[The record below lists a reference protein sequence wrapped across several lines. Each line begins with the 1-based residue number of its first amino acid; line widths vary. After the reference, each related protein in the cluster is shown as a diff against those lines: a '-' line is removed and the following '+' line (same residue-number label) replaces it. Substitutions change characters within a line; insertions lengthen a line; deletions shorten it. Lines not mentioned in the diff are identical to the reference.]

1 VVYARQQLAE
11 QGYDSVAPYL
21 SFVFTG
27 SNRQYGGDFIQRM
40 QNCLDNLYE
49 LIEKYECDA
58 DVTIVEWNP
67 PKDRPRLCDAVEFNN
82 SYIQT
87 KIITVPESV
96 HNSIPN
102 PHGEKFFEYWAK
114 NVGIRRATGEFI
126 LSTNPDN
133 LYSPEL
139 IKRLSEPNLDKNC
152 FYRVNRYDISNLT
165 VNGVRCVSVNYAQGT
180 TIDGYLLD
188 NERANR
194 SPNPLHFNASGDFIL
209 MHRDAWREIGG
220 HPEVPYSLT
229 VDGQTVF
236 LAAESGLAQVTLPEP
251 MYHQDHGRTSKHC
264 PSWDDNSPW
273 GLNNAGEW
281 GFAGVE
287 FETRYL

>member
-1 VVYARQQLAE
+1 MGSNL
-11 QGYDSVAPYL
+11 SYL
-21 SFVFTG
+21 SFCFTG
-27 SNRQYGGDFIQRM
+27 SNAQYGGDFIQRM
-40 QNCLDNLYE
+40 QKCLDNLYE
-49 LIEKYECDA
+49 LIERYECDA

-87 KIITVPESV
+87 KIITVPENV

-102 PHGEKFFEYWAK
+102 PHSEKFFEYIAK
-114 NVGIRRATGEFI
+114 NVGIRRAAGEFI

-139 IKRLSEPNLDKNC
+139 IKRLSEPDLDKNC
-152 FYRVNRYDISNLT
+152 FYRVNRYDIRDGRVIAANFATGTVPGPENLK
-165 VNGVRCVSVNYAQGT
+165 
-180 TIDGYLLD
+180 
-188 NERANR
+188 ANR
-194 SPNPLHFNASGDFIL
+194 SVNPLHFNASGDFIL
-209 MHRDAWREIGG
+209 MHRDAWANIQG
-220 HPEVPYSLT
+220 HPEVSYSLT

-236 LAAESGLAQVTLPEP
+236 LAAESGLKQVILTQP
-251 MYHQDHGRTSKHC
+251 MYHQDHGRTSKYC
-264 PSWDDNSPW
+264 PRWDDNSPW